1 MSLKE
6 KLTQKKQSNSAT
18 DTVLFQRKKWLR
30 PIVFLNQP
38 FTLDQCVHL
47 VKVMNIVVLSQSWIL
62 CRKTISIIL
71 EPMGM
76 EDQLY
81 LDLIWLF
88 DLMMQHFI
96 NGSKFLKKLL
106 CQPSSAQVSPTS
118 FKPLSCL
125 LDPKG
130 VSFMG

>member
-71 EPMGM
+71 EPMGIR
-76 EDQLY
+76 ESRWDAKIKGQLVNVY
-81 LDLIWLF
+81 
-88 DLMMQHFI
+88 
-96 NGSKFLKKLL
+96 
-106 CQPSSAQVSPTS
+106 
-118 FKPLSCL
+118 
-125 LDPKG
+125 
-130 VSFMG
+130 